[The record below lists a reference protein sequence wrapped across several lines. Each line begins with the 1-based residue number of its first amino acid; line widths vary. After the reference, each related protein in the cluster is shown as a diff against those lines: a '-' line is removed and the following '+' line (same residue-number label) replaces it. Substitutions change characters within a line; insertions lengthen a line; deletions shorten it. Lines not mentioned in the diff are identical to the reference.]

1 MSECWPRKT
10 MSRHFIRTRR
20 EPEKFHVRPAMPASE
35 ECYGMYDELDRW
47 YGEERHAHADSSRN
61 SFDFWGLTLSGS
73 VSVGD
78 IARFYGLNIP
88 HSECGMTL
96 AVYLKRMGNGGL
108 HPGYRASVGKADFVV
123 LETENGTARKIGLAM
138 RPAREH
144 KPWLHR
150 ARRRVA

>member
-1 MSECWPRKT
+1 
-10 MSRHFIRTRR
+10 
-20 EPEKFHVRPAMPASE
+20 
-35 ECYGMYDELDRW
+35 MYDELDRW

-144 KPWLHR
+144 KPWLQPCIGWT
-150 ARRRVA
+150 ARLIAVLAGARSRGPLTGCDRRGERSARHL